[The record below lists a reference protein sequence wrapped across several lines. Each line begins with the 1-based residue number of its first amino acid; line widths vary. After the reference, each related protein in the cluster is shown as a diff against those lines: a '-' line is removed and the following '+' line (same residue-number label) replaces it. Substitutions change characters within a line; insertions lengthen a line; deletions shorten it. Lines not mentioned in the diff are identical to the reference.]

1 MGLQIGDSI
10 PEFTLKNQD
19 GKLFNINSVLGK
31 RTIVIYFYPKNDT
44 PGCTKEACM
53 FRDSYEDFT
62 DLGAEVIGISSDSEK
77 SHQKFA
83 SKHRLP
89 FILLADTKKE
99 VRKLF
104 GIKGSL
110 LGLIAG
116 RETYVVDKHGKVV
129 MVYNNLNAAQ
139 HKHRALKALK
149 NIIEE

>member
-1 MGLQIGDSI
+1 MGLQIGDHV
-10 PEFTLKNQD
+10 PEFELRDQD
-19 GKLFNINSVLGK
+19 GNLFNIDSILGK
-31 RTIVIYFYPKNDT
+31 KPLVIYFYPKDDT

-77 SHQKFA
+77 AHHKFA

-89 FILLADTKKE
+89 FVLLADTKNE
-99 VRKLF
+99 VRRLF

-110 LGLIAG
+110 FGLVAG
-116 RETYVVDKHGKVV
+116 RETYVVDKQGKIV

-149 NIIEE
+149 NKIEE